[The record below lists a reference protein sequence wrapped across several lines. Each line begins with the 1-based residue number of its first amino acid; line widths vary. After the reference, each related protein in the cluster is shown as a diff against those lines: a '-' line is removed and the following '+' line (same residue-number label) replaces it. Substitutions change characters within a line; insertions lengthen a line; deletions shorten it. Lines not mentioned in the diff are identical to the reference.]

1 MALNNQPQGGVMP
14 KFFLFISF
22 SVLFV
27 TVSVSLTETAHAGHY
42 ELAKYIPTGIH
53 VDKSP
58 VYPENMELCK
68 AYEANLNSFPEVK
81 EPFACERPINPKLT
95 EFGKPKWKELDASKH
110 VELLVEIA
118 RLRNRNQPQPFDEAG
133 YRKGIQENVRQ
144 GRIRLKVAELDVAPS
159 SESASRTPDGVP
171 EKVLRVERGDPKCDP
186 ADEKTRR
193 FPPGREYFIVNEN
206 LTEVAE
212 YDTVGS
218 GMDVFLYRGKV
229 YFDEF
234 YASRAVDADFPDF
247 DDPTK
252 RQPVLNRDRYEIH
265 VSVPRRKGASPIC
278 RYRYVE

>member
-1 MALNNQPQGGVMP
+1 MKQNLLLL
-14 KFFLFISF
+14 FLLSN
-22 SVLFV
+22 SVLA
-27 TVSVSLTETAHAGHY
+27 SVVLSDVAYAGRY

-95 EFGKPKWKELDASKH
+95 DFGKPKWKELDASKH
-110 VELLVEIA
+110 IGLLLEIA

-144 GRIRLKVAELDVAPS
+144 GRIRLKLSDLDIVPAPS
-159 SESASRTPDGVP
+159 SADRKPDGIP
-171 EKVLRVERGDPKCDP
+171 EKVLRVERGEIKCNP
-186 ADEKTRR
+186 ADGGVRR
-193 FPPGREYFIVNEN
+193 APPKREYFIVNHD
-206 LTEVAE
+206 LTEVSE
-212 YDTVGS
+212 FDTVGS
-218 GMDVFLYRGKV
+218 GMDVFLYKGHV

-234 YASRAVDADFPDF
+234 YATRAVDADSPDF

-252 RQPVLNRDRYEIH
+252 RQPVLSRDRYEIY
-265 VSVPRRKGASPIC
+265 VSVPRRKGASPAC